1 METIEISSLD
11 LSYENCRMRSA
22 DAEKRLLSSILEN
35 GIREPLQGVDAN
47 GRQILLDGFKR
58 YRCARQLKISIIP
71 YRSICN
77 DEAHGIIELLRIS
90 NVKGLSILEQAKL
103 IDHLLTVQKLSFS
116 EISFQLEKSKAWVS
130 VRAGIIREM
139 SDFVMEQILKGRFP
153 TYVYMYT
160 LRPFMRINK
169 NSKSEID
176 EFVRLVSGQKHSF
189 RDLET
194 LANGYFHGSDD
205 FRAQIKNGCIS
216 WGLKS
221 LKESFAKTGNCS
233 EFEQSTIKDLEFL
246 QKYMDRISHKIYDSR
261 LKSSSFYALA
271 NLLLESILKNSNSFN
286 SEMKK
291 FYDKTRQT

>member
-22 DAEKRLLSSILEN
+22 DTEKRLLSSILEN
-35 GIREPLQGVDAN
+35 GIREPLQGVNAN
-47 GRQILLDGFKR
+47 GKQILLDGFKR
-58 YRCARQLKISIIP
+58 YRCAKRLQISIVP
-71 YRSICN
+71 YSSTCT

-90 NVKGLSILEQAKL
+90 NVKSLSILEQAKL
-103 IDHLLTVQKLSFS
+103 IDQLMSVHMLTLS

-130 VRAGIIREM
+130 VRAGITREM
-139 SDFVMEQILKGRFP
+139 SDFVMEQILMGKFP

-169 NSKSEID
+169 ISKSEID
-176 EFVRLVSGQKHSF
+176 EFVGLVSGQNHSF

-194 LANGYFHGSDD
+194 LANGYFHGSDG
-205 FRAQIKNGCIS
+205 FRAQIKNGNIS

-221 LKESFAKTGNCS
+221 LKESFAKTANCS
-233 EFEQSTIKDLEFL
+233 EFEQRTIRDLENL
-246 QKYMDRISHKIYDSR
+246 QKYMDQIAHKIKDTR
-261 LKSSSFYALA
+261 LKSGSFYALA
-271 NLLLESILKNSNSFN
+271 NLLVEGILKISSKFN
-286 SEMKK
+286 SEMKE